1 MKVLFD
7 LFDLHYFD
15 ADALGKR
22 EYLTKCIEPSAV
34 SLGRSRMDELIE
46 SSSLD
51 LSDFSVSFCQRVF
64 QSVGSLWFLLP
75 TSTGG
80 KYHGGPGSVSNCIG
94 GNIVHTSAVVGRV
107 GKVLN
112 RYREL
117 LNSTGPEFV
126 NYREVLTVA
135 CLLHDIGKAGALGL
149 EVYSSANHGEIGAS
163 IIDSCWSKGKFND
176 LLTSSS
182 LGSGAGFSF
191 FIEPLC
197 FAIHEHM
204 YMWRGINYLEIVR
217 LRDLTPSVLIS
228 IMLCECDYFSF

>member
-1 MKVLFD
+1 MKELRSLFSP
-7 LFDLHYFD
+7 FDLHYFD
-15 ADALGKR
+15 ADAPGKR
-22 EYLTKCIEPSAV
+22 EYLTKCIEPAAV

-94 GNIVHTSAVVGRV
+94 GNIVHTSAVVGMAS
-107 GKVLN
+107 KVLN

-117 LNSTGPEFV
+117 LNETGPSFV
-126 NYREVLTVA
+126 NYREVLVLA
-135 CLLHDIGKAGALGL
+135 CLLHDIGKAGALGN
-149 EVYSSANHGEIGAS
+149 EVYSSTNHGEIGAS
-163 IIDSCWSKGKFND
+163 IIESCWSKGKFND
-176 LLTSSS
+176 LLISS
-182 LGSGAGFSF
+182 GCGFSF
-191 FIEPLC
+191 FIEPLL
-197 FAIHEHM
+197 FAVHEHM